1 MLVAAALLYYHWE
14 AMLVSYLS
22 SRKTVMP
29 FTSVEDM
36 YLNTDYRLALI
47 PSTTYEDNF
56 KYSTIPIWQNIF
68 KERIEPH
75 LQEYA
80 DYPDHLFDM
89 VHFIKNDFSTAL
101 YDSFDPIAATKEY
114 EDCVIV
120 ATEGKYFLRPYAWAF
135 QKHSPYLDA
144 FNYFLQEFI
153 EKGYWDAIQSKYEP
167 PPQVCPD
174 LSGMPIEWSSV
185 FTAFLFLIGGSCLA
199 FLCLLLECAVTKSIG
214 NMLGLNGSVSQID
227 ESRIPLSK
235 IQMEETI
242 ASQTN
247 IIVNLQRELLYLK
260 TMSEIQ

>member
-1 MLVAAALLYYHWE
+1 MLKLCARAP
-14 AMLVSYLS
+14 ML
-22 SRKTVMP
+22 
-29 FTSVEDM
+29 D
-36 YLNTDYRLALI
+36 
-47 PSTTYEDNF
+47 
-56 KYSTIPIWQNIF
+56 
-68 KERIEPH
+68 
-75 LQEYA
+75 
-80 DYPDHLFDM
+80 
-89 VHFIKNDFSTAL
+89 
-101 YDSFDPIAATKEY
+101 
-114 EDCVIV
+114 
-120 ATEGKYFLRPYAWAF
+120 
-135 QKHSPYLDA
+135 
-144 FNYFLQEFI
+144 YFLQEFI

-185 FTAFLFLIGGSCLA
+185 FTAFLFLIGGSCMA

-227 ESRIPLSK
+227 ESKIPLSK